1 MPAQRR
7 EPDLVEPE
15 GVNADPTN
23 TREVD
28 PHADVRRGGD
38 PNGPRPDEHAD
49 DTFIVIPPWDD
60 SDPTAPSL
68 EQSRE
73 EGAP

>member
-1 MPAQRR
+1 VTSKRR
-7 EPDLVEPE
+7 DLVEPE
-15 GVNADPTN
+15 GVNADPTHG
-23 TREVD
+23 EDPD

-38 PNGPRPDEHAD
+38 PQGPRPDPHAS
-49 DTFIVIPPWDD
+49 DTPVVRPPGDE
-60 SDPTAPSL
+60 SDPNAPSL